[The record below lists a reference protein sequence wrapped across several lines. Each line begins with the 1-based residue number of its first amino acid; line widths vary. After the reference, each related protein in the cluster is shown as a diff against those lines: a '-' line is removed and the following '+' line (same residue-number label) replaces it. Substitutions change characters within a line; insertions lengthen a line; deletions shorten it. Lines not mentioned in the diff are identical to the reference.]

1 MKRPWNDTGKRLPK
15 GMKASKKLLE
25 IYKKA
30 MQIRGLGTFKKLKR
44 TSS

>member
-1 MKRPWNDTGKRLPK
+1 MKQLRNGTGKRLPK
-15 GMKASKKLLE
+15 GMKAPKKLLE